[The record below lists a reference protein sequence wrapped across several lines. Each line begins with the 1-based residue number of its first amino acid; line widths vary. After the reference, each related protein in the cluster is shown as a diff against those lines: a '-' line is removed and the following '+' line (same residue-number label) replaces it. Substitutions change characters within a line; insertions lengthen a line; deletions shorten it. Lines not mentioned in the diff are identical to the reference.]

1 MRSSDSDPEE
11 GETQLRTVG
20 AAPQPT
26 VDEEETA
33 FRPAESI
40 HDEVTRI
47 PQRASSIDDA
57 VSPDPP
63 DGAEQLRAGSRLR
76 NRYVLHS
83 PLGQGAM
90 GQVWKAKDLFSE
102 EANEKNPW
110 VAIKL
115 FLGHVER
122 LPNAFAAMHREASRT
137 QKLAHPNIVTVHTL
151 DRDERTGKAFIA
163 MELLEGEPLDRLIKG
178 QSRERTLG
186 MSELWSIATGMAEGL
201 AYAHRRGFIHADF
214 KPGNVFVTR
223 EGIPKILDFGIARAV
238 RLSDDA
244 ELSSEADDSVVSGYT
259 PNYASPEVLAD
270 QHPHTADDV
279 FAWGLVTY
287 ELLAGRHPF
296 DRRPSSEAASRGIK
310 VPPIKGISRQS
321 WRVIERAL
329 EFDRAARWPDAGALL
344 RALQLRTG
352 LKKALVASVTALLL
366 TAGGL
371 TYKNYQDRQ
380 PSVPLSHLPAEQQR
394 QVRQALAEGNEA
406 LRYVREN
413 QLIEASADA
422 ADRFADA
429 YAIHVR
435 NPDAVAGLEAAADLF
450 IGWWEQQA
458 DQQQA
463 VAELRKFQQK
473 SEYYQGY
480 RPLQSAIRRAERPK

>member
-1 MRSSDSDPEE
+1 MRSSDSPEE
-11 GETQLRTVG
+11 GETRLRQEPARP
-20 AAPQPT
+20 AAG
-26 VDEEETA
+26 DEKETA
-33 FRPAESI
+33 FRPAQSI
-40 HDEVTRI
+40 HDDVTRT
-47 PQRASSIDDA
+47 PPRATSVDNAA
-57 VSPDPP
+57 VPDSPDHT
-63 DGAEQLRAGSRLR
+63 EQLRAGSCLR
-76 NRYVLHS
+76 KRYVLDS

-163 MELLEGEPLDRLIKG
+163 MELLDGEPLDQLIKR
-178 QSRERTLG
+178 QALERTLG
-186 MSELWSIATGMAEGL
+186 MRELWAIVIGMAEGL

-238 RLSDDA
+238 RLSDDT
-244 ELSSEADDSVVSGYT
+244 EMTGDADDSVVSGYT
-259 PNYASPEVLAD
+259 PSYASPEVLAD

-287 ELLAGRHPF
+287 ELLAGKHPF

-310 VPPIKGISRQS
+310 VQPVKGISRQS

-329 EFDRAARWPDAGALL
+329 QFERAARWPDAGALL

-352 LKKALVASVTALLL
+352 LKKALVASVLALLL

-380 PSVPLSHLPAEQQR
+380 PSVPLNQLPAAQQQ

-413 QLIEASADA
+413 QLIEATADA

-435 NPDAVAGLEAAADLF
+435 DPEAVAGLEAAADFF
-450 IGWWEQQA
+450 IDWWEQQA
-458 DQQQA
+458 DKQQA
-463 VAELRKFQQK
+463 VLELRKFQQK
-473 SEYYQGY
+473 SEYYKGY
-480 RPLQSAIRRAERPK
+480 RPLERAIRRAEASDST